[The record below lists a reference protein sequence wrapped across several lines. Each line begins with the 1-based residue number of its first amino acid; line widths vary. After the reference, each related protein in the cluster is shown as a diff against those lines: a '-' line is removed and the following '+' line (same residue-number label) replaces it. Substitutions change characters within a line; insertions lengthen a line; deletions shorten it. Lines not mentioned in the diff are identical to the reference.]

1 MLDQRSWL
9 TEREM
14 ARPPHYRFAYL
25 NPRLSLTDELWLA
38 IIDDNLRMADIITL
52 SRVNR
57 KFRRICDWKH
67 PAHRA
72 ALIEFADR
80 RRDHLRRFFSLDH
93 RAAERAV
100 QFLWQEC

>member
-1 MLDQRSWL
+1 MLDQGFWQIQRV
-9 TEREM
+9 M

-25 NPRLSLTDELWLA
+25 NPRLALPDELWLA
-38 IIDDNLRMADIITL
+38 IIDDNLRMEDIITL
-52 SRVNR
+52 SQVNQ

-67 PAHRA
+67 SARRA

-80 RRDHLRRFFSLDH
+80 RRDHLHKFFSLDH